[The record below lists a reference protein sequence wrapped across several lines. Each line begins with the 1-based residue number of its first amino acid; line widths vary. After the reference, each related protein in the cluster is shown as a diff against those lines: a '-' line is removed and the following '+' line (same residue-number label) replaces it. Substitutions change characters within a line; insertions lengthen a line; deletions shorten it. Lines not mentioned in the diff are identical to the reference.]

1 MPGIVIGLQINAEA
15 SKHGFDLRLASVRQ
29 AACPERFV
37 S

>member
-1 MPGIVIGLQINAEA
+1 MARIVIGLQINAEA
-15 SKHGFDLRLASVRQ
+15 SKHGFDIRLASVRR